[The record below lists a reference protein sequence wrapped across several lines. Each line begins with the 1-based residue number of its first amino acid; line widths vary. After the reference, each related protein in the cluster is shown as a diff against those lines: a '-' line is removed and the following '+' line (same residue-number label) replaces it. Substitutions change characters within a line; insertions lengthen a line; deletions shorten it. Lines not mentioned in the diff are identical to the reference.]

1 MGQKTSYTEVK
12 SQQIEHYEPKDSQII
27 TGIDLNEFD
36 NCIEGLIP
44 DKIPDDM
51 KKSIFNKIK
60 ICKYCKKIYKQLD
73 CIECKN
79 NSDNICGI
87 RYYLAFA
94 SIKNEDGTIN
104 FAYYFVYDKN
114 VVEKSHQLAQKGDKV
129 ISKIYYDDLDEV
141 NKIFQIGQSK
151 DYLLESV
158 KKFEE
163 VQKELNSKKL

>member
-12 SQQIEHYEPKDSQII
+12 SQQIEQYEPKDSQII

-36 NCIEGLIP
+36 YCMEGLIP
-44 DKIPDDM
+44 DKIPEDM

-60 ICKYCKKIYKQLD
+60 ICKHCKKIYKQIN

-79 NSDNICGI
+79 NSNNICGI

-94 SIKNEDGTIN
+94 SIKNEDGTLN
-104 FAYYFVYDKN
+104 FAYYFVYDKK
-114 VVEKSHQLAQKGDKV
+114 VVEKSHRLKLKGDKV

-141 NKIFQIGQSK
+141 NKIFQIGKSK
-151 DYLLESV
+151 DYLLESA

-163 VQKELNSKKL
+163 VQKELNS